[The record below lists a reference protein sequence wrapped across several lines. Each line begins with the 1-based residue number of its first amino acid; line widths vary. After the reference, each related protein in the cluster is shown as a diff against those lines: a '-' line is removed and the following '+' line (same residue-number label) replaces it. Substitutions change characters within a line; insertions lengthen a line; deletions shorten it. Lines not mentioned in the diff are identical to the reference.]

1 MSPPTLLGLVLDCV
15 DQGNVMSAE
24 TSGAGQHFCL
34 YSASELEAVLDDMAR
49 QANALLAPDT
59 ALALIGILRRGE
71 PLARMLQSRLTILR
85 GDAGIPLYPLKVK
98 RYADNL
104 ELLHADTALE
114 ENPALA
120 GLDLKNTTLLVVD
133 DVLYQG
139 HSLLRTCAWLARI
152 GAQEVRTAVLVDRCV
167 GTQPVHAD
175 ITGIRLQVAASD
187 VIECNVPP
195 YEADFRVDVWRRHN

>member
-1 MSPPTLLGLVLDCV
+1 MT
-15 DQGNVMSAE
+15 AE
-24 TSGAGQHFCL
+24 ITDDGKRFCL
-34 YSASELEAVLDDMAR
+34 YSATELEAVLDDMAR
-49 QANALLAPDT
+49 QANALLGADT

-71 PLARMLQSRLTILR
+71 PLARMLQSRLSVLR
-85 GDAGIPLYPLKVK
+85 GHTDIPLYALKVK

-120 GLDLKNTTLLVVD
+120 GLDLANTTLLVVD

-139 HSLLRTCAWLARI
+139 HSLLRTCAYLARL
-152 GAQEVRTAVLVDRCV
+152 GAREVRTAVLVDRCV
-167 GTQPVHAD
+167 GLQPVHAD
-175 ITGIRLQVAASD
+175 VTGIRLQVAASD

-195 YEADFRVDVWRRHN
+195 YESDFRVDVWRRAV

>member
-1 MSPPTLLGLVLDCV
+1 MTAD
-15 DQGNVMSAE
+15 N
-24 TSGAGQHFCL
+24 GQRFCL
-34 YSASELEAVLDDMAR
+34 YSATELEAVLDEMAHR
-49 QANALLAPDT
+49 ATALLHADKP
-59 ALALIGILRRGE
+59 LALIGILRRGE
-71 PLARMLQSRLTILR
+71 PLARLLQSRLSVLR
-85 GDAGIPLYPLKVK
+85 GNTGIPLYPLKVK

-167 GTQPVHAD
+167 STQPVHAD

>member
-1 MSPPTLLGLVLDCV
+1 MTAD
-15 DQGNVMSAE
+15 N
-24 TSGAGQHFCL
+24 GQHFCL
-34 YSASELEAVLDDMAR
+34 YSATELETVLDEMAHR
-49 QANALLAPDT
+49 AMALLRADKP
-59 ALALIGILRRGE
+59 LALIGILRRGE
-71 PLARMLQSRLTILR
+71 PLARMLQSRMAILR
-85 GDAGIPLYPLKVK
+85 GDTGIPLYPLKVK

-104 ELLHADTALE
+104 ELLHAETALE

-139 HSLLRTCAWLARI
+139 HSLLRTCAWLAHL

-195 YEADFRVDVWRRHN
+195 YETDFRVDVWRRHR